1 MGGGLVMPGKLRG
14 RGFIG
19 GREEPRSLPPVC
31 AWARDRPAAQV
42 CARAGDRPTTFC
54 CTGGRSNQ
62 MSHQVRTGLL
72 GLTVIGVILYSI
84 VAATL

>member
-1 MGGGLVMPGKLRG
+1 MKLCLSFLTFTLMKVEPGEG
-14 RGFIG
+14 RGD
-19 GREEPRSLPPVC
+19 GR
-31 AWARDRPAAQV
+31 W
-42 CARAGDRPTTFC
+42 AGDAREAP
-54 CTGGRSNQ
+54 GARLYWRERGAPLAASNQ